1 MISRWPQKEL
11 MRKRPLTN
19 DSSPLLHRVERHSLS
34 RLKHHR
40 DVEIN
45 LIVEQWLRRDP
56 AMERSQEKRW
66 DPLSKKFEPFK
77 RRALRNPI
85 YVPAQFGPAY
95 LDKQTILRF
104 RATDD
109 EYILKKQKLD
119 DRNTPIRVESIL

>member
-1 MISRWPQKEL
+1 

-19 DSSPLLHRVERHSLS
+19 HPSPLLHRVQRHSLL
-34 RLKHHR
+34 RLKRHR
-40 DVEIN
+40 GVDVN

-56 AMERSQEKRW
+56 AMQHSQDKRHW
-66 DPLSKKFEPFK
+66 DPFSRKMDFK

-85 YVPAQFGPAY
+85 YVPAQFGRAY

-104 RATDD
+104 RPNDD

-119 DRNTPIRVESIL
+119 DRNTPLRAESIL